1 MSVNSRQRNERP
13 GGEYRSMAADST
25 SKLPLGTPT
34 GPLRAQPK
42 PRITDV
48 PHRIESRRQ
57 CPGAPAS
64 ATAPT
69 HDAHYFQQPSGLHLR
84 PARAPPPRARRASIT
99 RRPAQSKRHRR
110 RAPGASG
117 IAALH
122 TRGGE
127 RATARTGHRGPIRA
141 PAGDAASVP
150 PDLHRGWQRHVVT
163 GALSSIARA
172 LLKRAGQSTS

>member
-1 MSVNSRQRNERP
+1 
-13 GGEYRSMAADST
+13 MAADST

-84 PARAPPPRARRASIT
+84 PARAAAPRPSCQHHETASAIET
-99 RRPAQSKRHRR
+99 ASSPSAGRERHRSVAHTWR
-110 RAPGASG
+110 GTRHRQDRAPRP
-117 IAALH
+117 H
-122 TRGGE
+122 TSAGG
-127 RATARTGHRGPIRA
+127 RRSIRTA
-141 PAGDAASVP
+141 
-150 PDLHRGWQRHVVT
+150 
-163 GALSSIARA
+163 
-172 LLKRAGQSTS
+172 